1 MLSQTSYPYA
11 TQGMFGE
18 TADQKGGFL
27 YHAGSHSNVDGLS
40 PHFQYRDC
48 KPSFTG
54 IHNRK

>member
-1 MLSQTSYPYA
+1 
-11 TQGMFGE
+11 MFGE

-48 KPSFTG
+48 KQSFTG